1 MARRDDR
8 EYRAIFEGG
17 ATQQAGMHR
26 WPNAA
31 GLLPRA
37 VNQGARKDARA
48 FGSRRDRRL
57 SRHTYGRPAGT
68 TKTRSP
74 RRNTKKI
81 CSVGETKKNVFFV
94 FFVDLRA
101 FVVA

>member
-1 MARRDDR
+1 MSPRDPVH
-8 EYRAIFEGG
+8 G
-17 ATQQAGMHR
+17 ANITPTLR
-26 WPNAA
+26 
-31 GLLPRA
+31 PRSRI
-37 VNQGARKDARA
+37 NQTARKDARA
-48 FGSRRDRRL
+48 FGCRGRDRRL

-101 FVVA
+101 FVVAFETGDPSR